1 MRVLRSHV
9 KYALASLLMVP
20 LEECSH
26 LPGLL
31 LVPRG
36 ELSQVETIGDAF
48 MCSAGV
54 PFECS
59 PQHGASSAADMA
71 LSMIEVSLALYLFVI
86 VSSQPALKLWGSWY
100 ICQLSEPREFYR
112 IPTARVRM
120 QNSWYP
126 PPQRPDL
133 TNSIADVE
141 LLRCLCIPCPPIGSA
156 WRIFSLHVF
165 SFVSCGEYS
174 HFLPSHWSR
183 VGNIRVLGG
192 CRRQALLRP
201 RVV

>member
-1 MRVLRSHV
+1 
-9 KYALASLLMVP
+9 MVP

-71 LSMIEVSLALYLFVI
+71 LSMIEVSHALYLFVT

-100 ICQLSEPREFYR
+100 ICQLSEPRVGFVNRLSQEFYR
-112 IPTARVRM
+112 IPTGRVRM

-165 SFVSCGEYS
+165 SLVPCGEYS